1 MFIVY
6 DYDSQKVI
14 NGFYYNREWKEYII
28 YVFENRGGNV
38 YWCVVERKC

>member
-1 MFIVY
+1 MY

-28 YVFENRGGNV
+28 YVFEN
-38 YWCVVERKC
+38 